1 MAEAVQSSCSKNAHE
16 HVNIQEYT
24 DLGELECNKR
34 GANDTYWHAIIPRA
48 GAVVMIN
55 VDEPTVTVVK
65 IFWRALTGIIF
76 DTLSLDH
83 RM

>member
-34 GANDTYWHAIIPRA
+34 GANDTY
-48 GAVVMIN
+48 
-55 VDEPTVTVVK
+55 
-65 IFWRALTGIIF
+65 
-76 DTLSLDH
+76 
-83 RM
+83 